1 MGLERKMFRGMFLP
15 GEVVRLKQPCFT
27 PGRLFEPGKYNADE
41 LPDIA
46 FEMGLVDHC
55 RQSKARVQKISM
67 PRTRQLKTLR
77 TKLPFAVRTSVQ
89 KIPVCSKNFSPE
101 NPLL

>member
-1 MGLERKMFRGMFLP
+1 MGSSRSKIAKINARVVLGAEIMGLERKMFRGMFSP

-46 FEMGLVDHC
+46 FEMGLVDHLPPV
-55 RQSKARVQKISM
+55 KAKSSENLNVQN
-67 PRTRQLKTLR
+67 
-77 TKLPFAVRTSVQ
+77 LPA
-89 KIPVCSKNFSPE
+89 KNLE
-101 NPLL
+101 D